1 LVCWRVDAWIQ
12 KLDWVRSQFLQFQFW
27 GAGGERNSVLHFEF
41 LFELVVKCQ
50 LVVFLEEID
59 DLIGIDVFFFEFLMV
74 GAALESITSPDVGG
88 HGFVELVDS
97 E

>member
-1 LVCWRVDAWIQ
+1 M
-12 KLDWVRSQFLQFQFW
+12 RSQFLQFQFW

-74 GAALESITSPDVGG
+74 GAALESITSPYVVG
-88 HGFVELVDS
+88 HGFVEFVGS